1 MVNGFWL
8 TVDTDLSFPSRTL
21 TGKPALQTPGDRSM
35 NLAPKLLAREAA
47 GRPIRVAL
55 IGAGKFG
62 TMILAQLALMRG
74 VELSVLADLDTGRAL
89 AAAVRGG
96 WPRERF
102 ALAESVAKANDLA
115 RAGRIALV
123 PSGEIAA
130 SCDVD
135 IVIEATGFVEAGA
148 LHAYRAI
155 EAGHHVIMVTV
166 EADVVVGPI
175 LHHMAQ
181 RSGVIYS
188 MAYGD
193 QPALIC
199 ELIDWARTSGFRV
212 VAAGKG
218 TKFLPKYRR
227 STPDTWYTH
236 YGFTPE
242 EVERGGFNGR
252 MFNSFLDGTKS
263 AIEAAAVANASGLG
277 ISDDGLT
284 FAPVAVE
291 RLASVMCPR
300 ESGGLLE
307 REGMVDIVSCVN
319 EDDTFVPN
327 HLRWGVYVTF
337 TSDSEYSRQCW
348 PEYGVATDPSGR
360 YAALWRPYHFIGLEI
375 GVSVASVGIE
385 GEATGAPSYGPLA
398 EVVCAT
404 RAPMKAGELI
414 DGEGGYA
421 VYGTVVSGERARRE
435 RLVPMG
441 LAYGL
446 KLNRDVG
453 ADHPIGEADVSWD
466 ESSFIWKLRREQ
478 EALFAAASAL

>member
-1 MVNGFWL
+1 
-8 TVDTDLSFPSRTL
+8 
-21 TGKPALQTPGDRSM
+21 M
-35 NLAPKLLAREAA
+35 NRAPKLLAREAA
-47 GRPIRVAL
+47 GKPVRVAL

-62 TMILAQLALMRG
+62 TMILAQLNLMRG
-74 VELSVLADLDTGRAL
+74 VHLAVLADLNVARAKE
-89 AAAVRGG
+89 AAVRAG
-96 WPRERF
+96 WQTGRF
-102 ALAESVAKANDLA
+102 TLAENPSVANDVA
-115 RAGRIALV
+115 RTGGTALV
-123 PSGEIAA
+123 ASGEIAA
-130 SCDVD
+130 LCDVD
-135 IVIEATGFVEAGA
+135 VVIEATGFVEAGA
-148 LHAYRAI
+148 LHAHRAI

-175 LHHMAQ
+175 LHHKAQ
-181 RSGVIYS
+181 QNGVIYS

-227 STPDTWYTH
+227 STPDTWHTY

-242 EVERGGFNGR
+242 EVKRGGFNGR

-277 ISDDGLT
+277 ISDGGLT

-291 RLASVMCPR
+291 KLASVMCPKAA
-300 ESGGLLE
+300 GGLLE
-307 REGMVDIVSCVN
+307 REGMVDIVTCVN
-319 EDDTFVPN
+319 EDDSFVPN
-327 HLRWGVYVTF
+327 NLRWGVYVTF
-337 TSDSEYSRQCW
+337 TSDSAYSRQCW
-348 PEYGVATDPSGR
+348 PEYGIATDPSGH

-375 GVSVASVGIE
+375 GVSVASVVLE
-385 GEATGAPSYGPLA
+385 GAATGAPSYGPLA

-404 RAPMKAGELI
+404 RGPMKAGEMI

-441 LAYGL
+441 LATGL
-446 KLNRDVG
+446 KLTHDVG
-453 ADHPIGEADVSWD
+453 IDHPIGESDVTWD

-478 EALFAAASAL
+478 ERLFSAPVPV